1 MIDRYHGFQL
11 IKYSECSAVGEF
23 LKEIIIGAR
32 LPTAV
37 LPWPKGPAQPWGD
50 PAEPW
55 SRSPSVPR
63 GLTGLPPV

>member
-11 IKYSECSAVGEF
+11 IKYSECSAMAEF

-37 LPWPKGPAQPWGD
+37 LPSPKGPVQPWCQA
-50 PAEPW
+50 AELL
-55 SRSPSVPR
+55 SLCTE
-63 GLTGLPPV
+63 GACQAPPI